1 VSTTQVYTHVTV
13 EHLREVFLMSHPRA
27 RRPPGA
33 RSTQAGEDGRVVG
46 GLQADES
53 SDAAGFAAAEGARS
67 VRPPGARSAAA
78 ARLAQPPGGDETSGS
93 KGGAE

>member
-27 RRPPGA
+27 RRPAGA
-33 RSTQAGEDGRVVG
+33 RSALASEEGHAGVG

-53 SDAAGFAAAEGARS
+53 SEAAGSGAAEGAGS
-67 VRPPGARSAAA
+67 VQPPGARSAAV
-78 ARLAQPPGGDETSGS
+78 RPVQPPGGDETSGS
-93 KGGAE
+93 KGGEE